1 MVLSD
6 CLVDLSL
13 QTDTP
18 NMYVGTIFNIPEST
32 YSLKIT
38 YQKCD
43 GALITDNYATME
55 IRKSGALIGVH
66 DFHPGGDPV
75 LFDNNTLCIALGVFE
90 CQPIDPSQW
99 WTAYRVG
106 YNPDLCLNVS
116 CPDQCYGSDLWS
128 MKCDPATGL
137 CIQDALK
144 QSNSPICSA
153 TNYIDIHIRPNSWY
167 SPQGAADEIVTK
179 LVDIDGAIVNIF
191 SDILD
196 YQYLGTT
203 IYSTSTEV
211 VIRINLKQI
220 STAPA
225 PMQTLV
231 LPLLAKIGIIIII
244 ILSIIILIGIIT
256 KWNFGAVEKTYTK
269 EEVGTLINDTI
280 KEIDKNC
287 ETNFASDPVGYALC
301 VKSAIGGST
310 TTLGDFLNDPTI
322 TDAGNQ
328 AGQQIDACIA
338 QYKIDLDIAKLNEC
352 VNGQVTDVTNKIK
365 KATTPEQK
373 EDCWI
378 PAPLGGCILTAST
391 GKTIALIG
399 GVVIG
404 GILIISL
411 VKK

>member
-6 CLVDLSL
+6 CLVDLNR
-13 QTDTP
+13 QTDSTF
-18 NMYVGTIFNIPEST
+18 MYVGTVFNVPEST

-55 IRKSGALIGVH
+55 IRKGGSLIAAH
-66 DFHPGGDPV
+66 DFHPGGDAV
-75 LFDNNTLCIALGVFE
+75 IFDNNNLCVSLTFFE
-90 CQPIDPSQW
+90 CKPIDPAQW
-99 WTAYRVG
+99 WTAYRVW
-106 YNPDLCLNVS
+106 YNADPCVNVS

-128 MKCDPATGL
+128 TKCDPATGL
-137 CIQDALK
+137 CVQDVNK
-144 QSNSPICSA
+144 GSSPICSA
-153 TNYIDIHIRPNSWY
+153 THYIDIHIRPNSWY
-167 SPQGAADEIVTK
+167 TPQGAADEIITK

-191 SDILD
+191 SDVLD

-211 VIRINLKQI
+211 IIRINLKQI

-225 PMQTLV
+225 SVQALA

-256 KWNFGAVEKTYTK
+256 KWNFGSVEKTYTE
-269 EEVGTLINDTI
+269 EEVGGLINGTI
-280 KEIDKNC
+280 EEIEKNC
-287 ETNFASDPVGYALC
+287 ETNFANDPVGYALC

-310 TTLGDFLNDPTI
+310 KSLGDFLNDPTI
-322 TDAGNQ
+322 TDAGDK
-328 AGQQIDACIA
+328 AGQEIDRCIA
-338 QYKIDLDIAKLNEC
+338 QYNIDNDTDKLKSC
-352 VNGQVTDVTNKIK
+352 VTGQVTGVTGKITE
-365 KATTPEQK
+365 ATTPSA

-378 PAPLGGCILTAST
+378 PGPLGGCILTAST
-391 GKTIALIG
+391 GKTIAIIG

-411 VKK
+411 LKK